1 MRGLCTYA
9 ALLPGPP
16 TIPINFSICQ
26 VPVRY
31 QYVLESSEEYRV
43 KLWTQ
48 RDTSDLK
55 WYPWSHLKLFLVT
68 GKDETALIT
77 TNSDP
82 RKKKKKKK
90 KCLNSWI
97 LRGELVLWARSKVN
111 HGQVLPQPQLILT
124 CDTEATMRPL
134 SWDLDDLPSFT
145 AVEGDVSVVRKLS
158 LSTSASS
165 TAKQD
170 RNAKQEEKDYSY
182 VSSLLQL
189 QHQSF
194 CKADPGTKKWRG
206 QRWGLKSSQ
215 SLALPPKASQPCC
228 ARMVGDLITVPR
240 VQAWP

>member
-1 MRGLCTYA
+1 MRSFPPRGIWKDSMRGLCTYA

-90 KCLNSWI
+90 SALTPGFWGGNWFSEQDLKLTMDKSYHSHSW
-97 LRGELVLWARSKVN
+97 
-111 HGQVLPQPQLILT
+111 
-124 CDTEATMRPL
+124 
-134 SWDLDDLPSFT
+134 
-145 AVEGDVSVVRKLS
+145 
-158 LSTSASS
+158 
-165 TAKQD
+165 
-170 RNAKQEEKDYSY
+170 
-182 VSSLLQL
+182 SSLV
-189 QHQSF
+189 
-194 CKADPGTKKWRG
+194 T
-206 QRWGLKSSQ
+206 LKPQ
-215 SLALPPKASQPCC
+215 W
-228 ARMVGDLITVPR
+228 DH
-240 VQAWP
+240 